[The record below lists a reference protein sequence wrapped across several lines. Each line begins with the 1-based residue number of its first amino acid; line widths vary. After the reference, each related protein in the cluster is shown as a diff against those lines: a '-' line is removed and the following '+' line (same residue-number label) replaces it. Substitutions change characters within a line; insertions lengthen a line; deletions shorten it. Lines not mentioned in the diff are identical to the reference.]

1 MKTYSPGRL
10 ATRGKENWKASWM
23 HAGPSRGI
31 RAASWKGLEVMPA
44 ETVSDKCFVCSA
56 QGRFWASVNTPHG
69 KFRIVR
75 CAECGVAFV
84 NPRPTS
90 EFISSFY
97 STCGHGSPE
106 ERTLERVL
114 EDERKYPNSTLD
126 AQRIVEN
133 IHRFLMN
140 GPCEERRSLLDIGC
154 GYGFFSR
161 EARLRGFDVTALEVA
176 AEERGIAM
184 QIAGL
189 RPLPI
194 SFEAFECREDSF
206 SALLMSQILEHALD
220 VNLWIAK
227 AHRLLAPAGIL
238 ALALPNFGSFL
249 RFLMREKEPYICP
262 PAHLNF
268 FTIKGLSML
277 LRRHGFH
284 VLKAE
289 SVSRIDS
296 DVVMRRAPFS
306 RVLGR
311 NVLRLATKC
320 CFSPFDSMG
329 LGMMI
334 NLYAR
339 KQPLTR

>member
-1 MKTYSPGRL
+1 MNASGLKWRNL
-10 ATRGKENWKASWM
+10 AGK
-23 HAGPSRGI
+23 
-31 RAASWKGLEVMPA
+31 LEGVPA
-44 ETVSDKCFVCSA
+44 ERVSDNCFACSA
-56 QGRFWASVNTPHG
+56 RGHLWASVNTLHG

-75 CAECGVAFV
+75 CTECGFAFV
-84 NPRPTS
+84 NPRPTP

-97 STCGHGSPE
+97 SMCGHGNSE
-106 ERTLERVL
+106 AKTLERVL
-114 EDERKYPNSTLD
+114 EAERKYPNSTLD

-133 IHRFLMN
+133 IRRFTMN
-140 GPCEERRSLLDIGC
+140 GSGGDCRPLLDIGC

-176 AEERGIAM
+176 AEERGIAS

-189 RPLPI
+189 KPLPL

-238 ALALPNFGSFL
+238 AIALPNFGSFL

-277 LRRHGFH
+277 LRRHGFQI
-284 VLKAE
+284 LKAR

-296 DVVMRRAPFS
+296 NVVVRRAPFS

-311 NVLRLATKC
+311 KGLRLATKC
-320 CFSPFDSMG
+320 CFSPLDSLG
-329 LGMMI
+329 FGMMI

-339 KQPLTR
+339 K